1 MENRWSHIVL
11 SDFFDSQLNNR
22 ASVALLFERVKKSKA
37 VAIDFSGIDF
47 ISRSAAHEI
56 LTFIDE
62 VQKKGIDFTFTNMAP
77 NIDETLQKVSA
88 SRKQNFK
95 RATFVKRLSF
105 GSEKDLE
112 DFLLAI

>member
-1 MENRWSHIVL
+1 M

-22 ASVALLFERVKKSKA
+22 ASVALLFESVKRSKA
-37 VAIDFSGIDF
+37 VTIDFCGIDF

-56 LTFIDE
+56 LTFVDE
-62 VQKKGIDFTFTNMAP
+62 VQKKDIDITFTNMAP

-95 RATFVKRLSF
+95 RATFVKRVSF
-105 GSEKDLE
+105 ENEKDLE
-112 DFLLAI
+112 DFLLTI